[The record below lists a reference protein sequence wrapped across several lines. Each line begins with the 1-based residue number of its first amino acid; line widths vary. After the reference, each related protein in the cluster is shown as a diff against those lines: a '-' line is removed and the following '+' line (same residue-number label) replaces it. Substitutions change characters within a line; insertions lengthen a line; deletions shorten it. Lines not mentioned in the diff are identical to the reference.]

1 MLSRIADSLFWVTRY
16 MERTDSLLRVVRT
29 NYILSFDIG
38 NNSGFS
44 WKDILGTFTNMDEDT
59 IRLSGDNS
67 AIALEY
73 LIANPKNI
81 NAIKVLI
88 VRARENAKGVQDYIT
103 KEVWEQ
109 VNQLYHQIN
118 QPDLAKKLKGSK
130 AIEILD
136 LLTQNSI
143 LFYGVTDSSMP
154 RGQGWNF
161 MNLGKF
167 IERCLLTI
175 EIVDAHFKKAS
186 YKLGNEQDIL
196 YWRNL
201 LLSLSGY
208 ELYLKSYT
216 SGSHSMNILDH
227 VIANK
232 NFPRSLFYS
241 LERIQRY
248 LNHVINDTQ
257 IEGCDN
263 LQKMFGRLHS
273 KIKFA
278 DLNDLDNDNL
288 PEFLDSTRNELVDFS
303 KQLSR
308 VYFSYA

>member
-1 MLSRIADSLFWVTRY
+1 MLSRTADSLFWLTRY
-16 MERTDSLLRVVRT
+16 MERTDSLLRVIHT

-38 NNSGFS
+38 NNSGYS
-44 WKDILGTFTNMDEDT
+44 WKDILAAFTNMDAESIT
-59 IRLSGDNS
+59 LQGENTSEV
-67 AIALEY
+67 LEY
-73 LIANPKNI
+73 LIASSKNI

-88 VRARENAKGVQDYIT
+88 VRARENAKGVQDNIT

-109 VNQLYHQIN
+109 VNQLYHTIN
-118 QPDLAKKLKGSK
+118 QPDLAKKLKSSK

-136 LLTQNSI
+136 TLTQNSI
-143 LFYGVTDSSMP
+143 LFYGVTDSTMP

-175 EIVDAHFKKAS
+175 EIIDAHFKKTD
-186 YKLGNEQDIL
+186 YKLVNEQDIL

-208 ELYLKSYT
+208 ELYLKTYT
-216 SGSHSMNILDH
+216 SGFHNMNILDH

-232 NFPRSLFYS
+232 NFPRSIFYCM
-241 LERIQRY
+241 ERIQRY
-248 LNHVINDTQ
+248 LDHVIRDTQ
-257 IEGCDN
+257 IEGCST

-273 KIKFA
+273 KIKYA
-278 DLNDLDNDNL
+278 DLSELESHNI
-288 PEFLDSTRNELVDFS
+288 PEFLDSTRHDLVEFS
-303 KQLSR
+303 QQLSR